1 MADTGKLEA
10 QPIATGKRRR
20 RPGRWIAIGLAFV
33 FGCGAAAVFAFGLVP
48 GVPGIPALTA
58 LLKPSRRKKPD
69 PAASGSTASPSPTSV
84 TPPGDAGAGRA
95 SLEALAGAWV
105 GNGRELDAVLV
116 GLAGQQDLEFRIKKT
131 EQFPAQGY
139 EVGEPR
145 FVLRATSEPNVF
157 AVEDRIRP
165 VPPTGKTY
173 DPHARG
179 TCQEVWTAVGGDPL
193 HARFDGSRLSV
204 EFAKIEPGASNFT
217 GDGAKIQSCVGL
229 RDVKA
234 SKVRSTLTRP

>member
-1 MADTGKLEA
+1 
-10 QPIATGKRRR
+10 
-20 RPGRWIAIGLAFV
+20 
-33 FGCGAAAVFAFGLVP
+33 
-48 GVPGIPALTA
+48 VPGIPALTA

-69 PAASGSTASPSPTSV
+69 PAASASTVSPTPSALGGG
-84 TPPGDAGAGRA
+84 GDAGAGRA

-105 GNGRELDAVLV
+105 GNGRELDAVL
-116 GLAGQQDLEFRIKKT
+116 AGQDLEFRIKKT

-139 EVGEPR
+139 EVGEAR
-145 FVLRATSEPNVF
+145 FILHATSEPNVF
-157 AVEDRIRP
+157 TVEDRIRP

-179 TCQEVWTAVGGDPL
+179 TCQEVWTTVGGDPL
-193 HARFDGSRLSV
+193 RARYDGSKLSV

-217 GDGAKIQSCVGL
+217 GDGAKVQSCVGL

-234 SKVRSTLTRP
+234 SKVRSTLMRP